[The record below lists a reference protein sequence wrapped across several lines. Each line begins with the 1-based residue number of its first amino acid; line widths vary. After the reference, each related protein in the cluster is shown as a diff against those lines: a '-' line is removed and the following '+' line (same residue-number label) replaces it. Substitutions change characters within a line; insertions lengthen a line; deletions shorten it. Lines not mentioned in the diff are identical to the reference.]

1 MSYADTIRPD
11 AGTTLDEIMR
21 ETAAIA
27 LDERIGDLMNWQQRH
42 ADVTPVQVSRHI
54 DAAIASLKAALENMN
69 LR

>member
-1 MSYADTIRPD
+1 MSYADTVRPD
-11 AGTTLDEIMR
+11 AGTTMDEIMR

-27 LDERIGDLMNWQQRH
+27 LDERIGDLMNWKQRN

-54 DAAIASLKAALENMN
+54 DAAIASLTAALEDMN